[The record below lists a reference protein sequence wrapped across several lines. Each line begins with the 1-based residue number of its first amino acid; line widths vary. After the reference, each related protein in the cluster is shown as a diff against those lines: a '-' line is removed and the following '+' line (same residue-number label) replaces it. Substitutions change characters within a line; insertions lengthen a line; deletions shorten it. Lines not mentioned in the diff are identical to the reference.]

1 MGILPWL
8 YCNQD
13 FCIEHSGILYPVPKS
28 VPSDA
33 VSQHLHIFHELKE
46 VHKGN
51 TEGEPAASVLRGGQR
66 AGMCEL
72 GLFQLIKSSFIKTG
86 GWLLQHS
93 HFPTQ
98 SESFKTQHAQNEIP
112 SSMYYIDFIIDY
124 LPRVTIW
131 KPVRHNFF
139 QLICLPGQL
148 LLPSSNFPIDDDST
162 VKDGSS
168 TVIIHFYPVGCNP
181 KLSYTSFFF
190 HEVNHHWEEMSRFP
204 LIWGLLIAHQNVV
217 RADWNKSG
225 VKQCV
230 ESHYWPWFPSA
241 QQLLWRHLFA
251 AQSLQ
256 YLGIL
261 KPVFPGSLV
270 NIAKNPKST
279 KINESLPLA
288 VWA

>member
-1 MGILPWL
+1 
-8 YCNQD
+8 
-13 FCIEHSGILYPVPKS
+13 
-28 VPSDA
+28 
-33 VSQHLHIFHELKE
+33 
-46 VHKGN
+46 
-51 TEGEPAASVLRGGQR
+51 
-66 AGMCEL
+66 MCEL

-190 HEVNHHWEEMSRFP
+190 HEVNHHWEESVQISTNLRAFNCSPKCCEGWLKQIWCEAMCRVPLLTVVPLCSAAPLKTSFCSSILAIPWYFKACLSR
-204 LIWGLLIAHQNVV
+204 Q
-217 RADWNKSG
+217 
-225 VKQCV
+225 
-230 ESHYWPWFPSA
+230 
-241 QQLLWRHLFA
+241 
-251 AQSLQ
+251 
-256 YLGIL
+256 
-261 KPVFPGSLV
+261 PGKYS
-270 NIAKNPKST
+270 
-279 KINESLPLA
+279 
-288 VWA
+288 